1 MFRSQVQLKLMREQ
15 KESEMSGYFYN
26 LVENTQFALE
36 DIRDMFLEEF
46 PNEEYFLEE
55 LVSELSN

>member
-15 KESEMSGYFYN
+15 KESAMSSFFYN
-26 LVENTQFALE
+26 LVENTQFALV
-36 DIRDMFLEEF
+36 DIQDMFLEEY
-46 PNEEYFLEE
+46 PGEEYFLEE